1 MEQTPPGS
9 LPTSEN
15 PAAERARLLYA
26 RGPTV
31 VYACRR
37 DPRFSYCMYV
47 PPGFD
52 ADPAGH
58 TLIVAVHGTGRTMTT
73 YRDGFSAF
81 ARYNRCVVL
90 APLFPVGVLG
100 DDYADGFK
108 YLREGDIRYDH
119 VLLAMIE
126 EAGARLGTVFGR
138 FMLFGFSGGGHFAH
152 RFFYLHPD
160 NLLAVSIGAP
170 GAVTLLD
177 DRHDYWVGTRD
188 FAAVFGA
195 APDVAA
201 MRGVAVQLVVGA
213 ADIET
218 WEIDYQPGN
227 RNYRPGINDT
237 GRTRIERNTALR
249 RNFEAHGI
257 AVRQDIVPNVPHDGA
272 KVLPN
277 VQDFFLDVLRAHRSR
292 EGDAPCR

>member
-1 MEQTPPGS
+1 
-9 LPTSEN
+9 
-15 PAAERARLLYA
+15 
-26 RGPTV
+26 
-31 VYACRR
+31 
-37 DPRFSYCMYV
+37 MYV

-152 RFFYLHPD
+152 RFFYLHPA

-201 MRGVAVQLVVGA
+201 MRGVAVHLVVGA

-227 RNYRPGINDT
+227 RNYKPGINDT

-277 VQDFFLDVLRAHRSR
+277 VQDFFLDVLRSHRSR
-292 EGDAPCR
+292 EGAALCR

>member
-1 MEQTPPGS
+1 MFPDTET
-9 LPTSEN
+9 
-15 PAAERARLLYA
+15 PAAQRAKLLYG

-37 DPRFSYCMYV
+37 DPRFSYCLYV
-47 PPGFD
+47 PPSFD

-58 TLIVAVHGTGRTMTT
+58 TLIVAVHGTGRTMTA
-73 YRDGFSAF
+73 YRDGFAAF
-81 ARYNRCVVL
+81 ARYNKCVVL

-108 YLREGDIRYDH
+108 YMAEGDIRYDL

-126 EAGARLGTVFGR
+126 EAGARLGTSFGR
-138 FMLFGFSGGGHFAH
+138 FMLFGFSGGGHYAH

-160 NLLAVSIGAP
+160 RLRAVSIGAP

-177 DRHDYWVGTRD
+177 DTRDFWVGTRD
-188 FAAVFGA
+188 LEARFGI
-195 APDVAA
+195 APDLAA
-201 MRGVAVQLVVGA
+201 MRRVAVQMVVGA

-227 RNYRPGINDT
+227 RNYLPGINDT
-237 GRTRIERNTALR
+237 GRTRVERNTALK
-249 RNFEAHGI
+249 RNFEAQGI
-257 AVRQDIVPNVPHDGA
+257 RVRQDIVPNVPHDGV
-272 KVLPN
+272 KVLP
-277 VQDFFLDVLRAHRSR
+277 VVEDFFLEVLRVKS
-292 EGDAPCR
+292 

>member
-1 MEQTPPGS
+1 M
-9 LPTSEN
+9 LPTTAMPS
-15 PAAERARLLYA
+15 AERARLLYG

-31 VYACRR
+31 VYACRK
-37 DPRFSYCMYV
+37 DPRFSYCLYI
-47 PPGFD
+47 PPSFD

-73 YRDGFSAF
+73 YRDGFAPF
-81 ARYNRCVVL
+81 ARYNKCVVL

-126 EAGARLGTVFGR
+126 EAGARLGTVFGP

-152 RFFYLHPD
+152 RFFYLHPTR
-160 NLLAVSIGAP
+160 LRAVSIGAP
-170 GAVTLLD
+170 GAVTLID
-177 DRHDYWVGTRD
+177 DRHDFWVGTRD
-188 FAAVFGA
+188 FAELFGVQLDL
-195 APDVAA
+195 PA
-201 MRGVAVQLVVGA
+201 MRRVAVQLVVGA

-218 WEIDYQPGN
+218 WEIHYQPGS
-227 RNYRPGINDT
+227 RNYMPGINDT
-237 GRTRIERNTALR
+237 GATRVERNTALK
-249 RNFEAHGI
+249 RNLEAHGI
-257 AVRQDIVPNVPHDGA
+257 AVRQDIVPNVPHDGI

-277 VQDFFLDVLRAHRSR
+277 VQDFFAEVLQTS
-292 EGDAPCR
+292 GTPAPG